1 MNQIVPYTVNY
12 SSLDLPGK
20 MYLLELIGFCR
31 AAFMIDEEKQ
41 QDQDINSTGE
51 TPEGSPVA
59 SETPPAP
66 ANSNEAADWELELA
80 QAYQSAQTD
89 RKGANASGSTVTGSS
104 TNSPTADAAD
114 SWQRELAS
122 VTDEKEALKAQLQ
135 ATSAQLED
143 LKNQNLRLAADFD
156 NFRRRTQK
164 EKEELDLQA
173 RCVTI
178 KPLLPVIDNFERA
191 RSHIKP
197 QNDGEMNI
205 HKSYQSVYK
214 QMVDG
219 LKQIGVSPM
228 RPEGEPFDP
237 NLHEALLSEPTDEHE
252 EGTIIQELERGY
264 ILGDRVLRHAK
275 VKVAAPGISVVASDE
290 NPDSSES

>member
-1 MNQIVPYTVNY
+1 
-12 SSLDLPGK
+12 

-31 AAFMIDEEKQ
+31 AAFMIDDEKQ
-41 QDQDINSTGE
+41 QDQDPNSTGE
-51 TPEGSPVA
+51 TPEGSPMA
-59 SETPPAP
+59 SENPPAP
-66 ANSNEAADWELELA
+66 ENSNGSADWELELA
-80 QAYQSAQTD
+80 RAYQSAQGD
-89 RKGANASGSTVTGSS
+89 RAPANASGPTATGSS
-104 TNSPTADAAD
+104 TNSPTADAAEHY
-114 SWQRELAS
+114 SRELAS
-122 VTDEKEALKAQLQ
+122 ANDEKEALKTQLQ
-135 ATSAQLED
+135 AASAQIEE
-143 LKNQNLRLAADFD
+143 LKNQNLRLAADFE

-173 RCVTI
+173 RCLTI

-197 QNDGEMNI
+197 QTDGEMNI

-214 QMVDG
+214 QMVDS

-228 RPEGEPFDP
+228 RPEGEQFDP

-275 VKVAAPGISVVASDE
+275 VKVAAAGLSVVASDE

>member
-1 MNQIVPYTVNY
+1 
-12 SSLDLPGK
+12 
-20 MYLLELIGFCR
+20 
-31 AAFMIDEEKQ
+31 MIDEEKQ
-41 QDQDINSTGE
+41 QHQDPSSMGE
-51 TPEGSPVA
+51 TPESSPMA
-59 SETPPAP
+59 SENPPPAS
-66 ANSNEAADWELELA
+66 ANSNAAADWELELA
-80 QAYQSAQTD
+80 QAYQSAQVD
-89 RKGANASGSTVTGSS
+89 RTAANANGETDILGSS
-104 TNSPTADAAD
+104 NSVTPDTTELLK
-114 SWQRELAS
+114 RELAQA
-122 VTDEKEALKAQLQ
+122 TNDKDGLKAQLQ
-135 ATSAQLED
+135 AYSTQLEE
-143 LKNQNLRLAADFD
+143 LKNQNLRLAADFE

-173 RCVTI
+173 KCVII

-197 QNDGEMNI
+197 QTDGEMNI

-214 QMVDG
+214 QMVEC

-228 RPEGEPFDP
+228 RPEGEQFDP

-264 ILGDRVLRHAK
+264 TLGDRVLRHAK
-275 VKVAAPGISVVASDE
+275 VKVAAPGLSVLASDE

>member
-1 MNQIVPYTVNY
+1 
-12 SSLDLPGK
+12 
-20 MYLLELIGFCR
+20 
-31 AAFMIDEEKQ
+31 MIDEEKQ
-41 QDQDINSTGE
+41 QHPDPNSTGKA
-51 TPEGSPVA
+51 PESSPMA
-59 SETPPAP
+59 SENPSS
-66 ANSNEAADWELELA
+66 ANSSENSTEVADWELELA
-80 QAYQSAQTD
+80 EAYKSAQPD
-89 RKGANASGSTVTGSS
+89 R
-104 TNSPTADAAD
+104 SPEATFGEAGTPSDRISPMED
-114 SWQRELAS
+114 TQELLKRQLAE
-122 VTDEKEALKAQLQ
+122 VADEKQGLKTQLQ
-135 ATSAQLED
+135 AVSAQVQD
-143 LKNQNLRLAADFD
+143 LKNQNLRLAADFE

-197 QNDGEMNI
+197 QTDGEMNI

-228 RPEGEPFDP
+228 RPEGEQFDP

-252 EGTIIQELERGY
+252 EGTIIQELEPVSY
-264 ILGDRVLRHAK
+264 THLTL
-275 VKVAAPGISVVASDE
+275 PTT
-290 NPDSSES
+290 

>member
-1 MNQIVPYTVNY
+1 
-12 SSLDLPGK
+12 
-20 MYLLELIGFCR
+20 
-31 AAFMIDEEKQ
+31 MIDEEKQ
-41 QDQDINSTGE
+41 QHQDPSSTGE
-51 TPEGSPVA
+51 TPESPPMA
-59 SETPPAP
+59 GENPPAE
-66 ANSNEAADWELELA
+66 ANSNAAADWELELA
-80 QAYQSAQTD
+80 QAYQSAQVD
-89 RKGANASGSTVTGSS
+89 RSGANTSRETGADSS
-104 TNSPTADAAD
+104 SNSVTADATELLK
-114 SWQRELAS
+114 RELAQA
-122 VTDEKEALKAQLQ
+122 TNDQDGLKAQLQ
-135 ATSAQLED
+135 AYSTQLEE
-143 LKNQNLRLAADFD
+143 LKNQNLRLAADFE

-173 RCVTI
+173 KCVII

-197 QNDGEMNI
+197 QTDGEMNI

-214 QMVDG
+214 QMVEC

-228 RPEGEPFDP
+228 RPEGEQFDP

-264 ILGDRVLRHAK
+264 TLGDRVLRHAK
-275 VKVAAPGISVVASDE
+275 VKVAAPGLSVLASDE

>member
-1 MNQIVPYTVNY
+1 
-12 SSLDLPGK
+12 
-20 MYLLELIGFCR
+20 
-31 AAFMIDEEKQ
+31 MIYEEKQ
-41 QDQDINSTGE
+41 QDQDPNSTGE
-51 TPEGSPVA
+51 TPEGLPLA

-66 ANSNEAADWELELA
+66 ASNEAADWELELA
-80 QAYQSAQTD
+80 RVYQSAQGD
-89 RKGANASGSTVTGSS
+89 RSPADASGDTVTRSS
-104 TNSPTADAAD
+104 TNSPTVDAAE
-114 SWQRELAS
+114 SLKKELAQ
-122 VTDEKEALKAQLQ
+122 TTNEKEALKTQLQ
-135 ATSAQLED
+135 ATSTQVED

-197 QNDGEMNI
+197 QTDGEMNI

-228 RPEGEPFDP
+228 RPEGEQFDP

>member
-1 MNQIVPYTVNY
+1 
-12 SSLDLPGK
+12 

-31 AAFMIDEEKQ
+31 AAFMIDDEKQ
-41 QDQDINSTGE
+41 QDQDPNSTGE
-51 TPEGSPVA
+51 TPEGSPMA
-59 SETPPAP
+59 SENPPAP
-66 ANSNEAADWELELA
+66 ENSNGSADWELELA
-80 QAYQSAQTD
+80 RAYQSAQGD
-89 RKGANASGSTVTGSS
+89 RAPANASGHTATGSS
-104 TNSPTADAAD
+104 TNSPTADAAEP
-114 SWQRELAS
+114 WKRELAQAN
-122 VTDEKEALKAQLQ
+122 DEKEALKTQLQ
-135 ATSAQLED
+135 AASAQLEE
-143 LKNQNLRLAADFD
+143 LKNQNLRLAADFE

-173 RCVTI
+173 RCLTI

-197 QNDGEMNI
+197 QTDGEMNI

-228 RPEGEPFDP
+228 RPEGEQFDP

-275 VKVAAPGISVVASDE
+275 VKVAAAGLSVVASDE

>member
-1 MNQIVPYTVNY
+1 
-12 SSLDLPGK
+12 

-31 AAFMIDEEKQ
+31 AAFMIDDEKQ
-41 QDQDINSTGE
+41 QDQDPNSTGE
-51 TPEGSPVA
+51 TPEGSPMA
-59 SETPPAP
+59 SENPPTPG
-66 ANSNEAADWELELA
+66 NSNGSADWELEHA
-80 QAYQSAQTD
+80 RAYQSAQGD
-89 RKGANASGSTVTGSS
+89 RSPANASGSTVTGSS
-104 TNSPTADAAD
+104 TNSPTADAAEP
-114 SWQRELAS
+114 WKRELAQANE
-122 VTDEKEALKAQLQ
+122 EKEALKTQLQ
-135 ATSAQLED
+135 AASAQVEE
-143 LKNQNLRLAADFD
+143 LKNQNLRLAADFE

-173 RCVTI
+173 RCLTI

-197 QNDGEMNI
+197 QTDGEMNI

-228 RPEGEPFDP
+228 RPEGEQFDP

-275 VKVAAPGISVVASDE
+275 VKVAAAGLSVVASDE

>member
-1 MNQIVPYTVNY
+1 
-12 SSLDLPGK
+12 
-20 MYLLELIGFCR
+20 
-31 AAFMIDEEKQ
+31 MIEEEKQ
-41 QDQDINSTGE
+41 QDRDPNSTGE
-51 TPEGSPVA
+51 TPEGSPMA

-66 ANSNEAADWELELA
+66 ASSNGSADWELELA
-80 QAYQSAQTD
+80 QAYQSA
-89 RKGANASGSTVTGSS
+89 RGGSPANESGSTVTVGS
-104 TNSPTADAAD
+104 TNSPTVDGAD
-114 SWQRELAS
+114 SLKREAAQS
-122 VTDEKEALKAQLQ
+122 RDEKEALKTQLQ
-135 ATSAQLED
+135 AASAQVEE

-173 RCVTI
+173 RCDTI
-178 KPLLPVIDNFERA
+178 KSILPAIDNFERA

-214 QMVDG
+214 HMVDS

-228 RPEGEPFDP
+228 RPEGEQFDP
-237 NLHEALLSEPTDEHE
+237 NFHEALLSEPSDEHE

-290 NPDSSES
+290 NLDSSES

>member
-1 MNQIVPYTVNY
+1 M
-12 SSLDLPGK
+12 LK
-20 MYLLELIGFCR
+20 LIGFCR
-31 AAFMIDEEKQ
+31 ADFMIDEEKQ
-41 QDQDINSTGE
+41 QYQDPNSTGE
-51 TPEGSPVA
+51 TPESSPVA
-59 SETPPAP
+59 SENQPASANSP
-66 ANSNEAADWELELA
+66 ANSTEPADWELELA

-89 RKGANASGSTVTGSS
+89 RSPANTSAETGAGSS
-104 TNSPTADAAD
+104 TNIPTADT
-114 SWQRELAS
+114 QELLKRELAQAI
-122 VTDEKEALKAQLQ
+122 DEKEGLKTQLQ
-135 ATSAQLED
+135 ATMAQLED

-191 RSHIKP
+191 RSHLKP
-197 QNDGEMNI
+197 QTDGEMNM

-214 QMVDG
+214 QMVDC

-228 RPEGEPFDP
+228 RPEGEQFDP

-275 VKVAAPGISVVASDE
+275 VKVAAAGSSVVASDE

>member
-1 MNQIVPYTVNY
+1 
-12 SSLDLPGK
+12 
-20 MYLLELIGFCR
+20 
-31 AAFMIDEEKQ
+31 MIDEEKQ
-41 QDQDINSTGE
+41 QHPDPNSTGE
-51 TPEGSPVA
+51 TPESSSMA
-59 SETPPAP
+59 SENPPS
-66 ANSNEAADWELELA
+66 ANSSANSSEVADWELELA

-89 RKGANASGSTVTGSS
+89 RSPEATSGEAGTASSS
-104 TNSPTADAAD
+104 NSPMADT
-114 SWQRELAS
+114 QELLKRELAQS
-122 VTDEKEALKAQLQ
+122 ADEKQGLKTQLQ
-135 ATSAQLED
+135 AASAQVED

-197 QNDGEMNI
+197 QTDGEMNI

-228 RPEGEPFDP
+228 RPEGEQFDP

-264 ILGDRVLRHAK
+264 TLGDRVLRHAK
-275 VKVAAPGISVVASDE
+275 VKVAAAGSSVVASDE
-290 NPDSSES
+290 NPESSES

>member
-1 MNQIVPYTVNY
+1 
-12 SSLDLPGK
+12 
-20 MYLLELIGFCR
+20 
-31 AAFMIDEEKQ
+31 MIDEEKQ
-41 QDQDINSTGE
+41 QDQDLNSTGG
-51 TPEGSPVA
+51 TPEGSPMA

-173 RCVTI
+173 RCVTL

-214 QMVDG
+214 QMVDS

>member
-1 MNQIVPYTVNY
+1 
-12 SSLDLPGK
+12 
-20 MYLLELIGFCR
+20 
-31 AAFMIDEEKQ
+31 MIDDEKQ
-41 QDQDINSTGE
+41 QDQDPNSTGE
-51 TPEGSPVA
+51 TPEGSPMA
-59 SETPPAP
+59 SENPPAP
-66 ANSNEAADWELELA
+66 ENSNGTADWELELA
-80 QAYQSAQTD
+80 RAYQSAQDD
-89 RKGANASGSTVTGSS
+89 RPPANASGPTATGSS
-104 TNSPTADAAD
+104 TNSPTADAAEP
-114 SWQRELAS
+114 WKRELAQANN
-122 VTDEKEALKAQLQ
+122 EKEALKTQLQ
-135 ATSAQLED
+135 AVSAQVEE
-143 LKNQNLRLAADFD
+143 LKNQNLRLAADFE

-173 RCVTI
+173 RCLTI

-197 QNDGEMNI
+197 QTDGEMNI

-228 RPEGEPFDP
+228 RPEGEQFDP

-275 VKVAAPGISVVASDE
+275 VKVAAAGLSVVASDE

>member
-1 MNQIVPYTVNY
+1 
-12 SSLDLPGK
+12 
-20 MYLLELIGFCR
+20 
-31 AAFMIDEEKQ
+31 MIDEEKQ
-41 QDQDINSTGE
+41 QDQNPSSMGE
-51 TPEGSPVA
+51 NPEGSPM
-59 SETPPAP
+59 SGENPPVSANSP
-66 ANSNEAADWELELA
+66 ANSNEATDWELELA
-80 QAYQSAQTD
+80 QAYQSSQTT
-89 RKGANASGSTVTGSS
+89 ANASGDTVTGISS
-104 TNSPTADAAD
+104 NSPTADAQD
-114 SWQRELAS
+114 LLKRELAQAI
-122 VTDEKEALKAQLQ
+122 DEKQALKTQLQ
-135 ATSAQLED
+135 AMATQLED

-191 RSHIKP
+191 RSHLKP
-197 QNDGEMNI
+197 QTDGEMNM

-214 QMVDG
+214 QMVDC

-228 RPEGEPFDP
+228 RPEGEQFDP

-264 ILGDRVLRHAK
+264 TLGDRVLRHAK
-275 VKVAAPGISVVASDE
+275 VKVAAAGLSVVASDE
-290 NPDSSES
+290 NLDSSES

>member
-1 MNQIVPYTVNY
+1 
-12 SSLDLPGK
+12 

-41 QDQDINSTGE
+41 QDQDPNSTGE
-51 TPEGSPVA
+51 TPEGAPMA

-66 ANSNEAADWELELA
+66 GNEAADWELELA
-80 QAYQSAQTD
+80 RAYQSAQPD
-89 RKGANASGSTVTGSS
+89 RTPANASGPTVTDSS
-104 TNSPTADAAD
+104 TNSPQADAAEP
-114 SWQRELAS
+114 WKRELAQA
-122 VTDEKEALKAQLQ
+122 TDEKEALKTQLQ
-135 ATSAQLED
+135 AASAQLEE
-143 LKNQNLRLAADFD
+143 LKNQNLRLAADFE

-173 RCVTI
+173 RCLTI

-197 QNDGEMNI
+197 QTDGEMNI

-228 RPEGEPFDP
+228 RPEGEQFDP

-275 VKVAAPGISVVASDE
+275 VKVAAAGLSVVASDE

>member
-1 MNQIVPYTVNY
+1 
-12 SSLDLPGK
+12 
-20 MYLLELIGFCR
+20 
-31 AAFMIDEEKQ
+31 MIDEEKQ
-41 QDQDINSTGE
+41 QDRDPNSTGE
-51 TPEGSPVA
+51 TPEGSPMA
-59 SETPPAP
+59 SENPPAP
-66 ANSNEAADWELELA
+66 ANSNGSADWELELA
-80 QAYQSAQTD
+80 RAYQSAQAD
-89 RKGANASGSTVTGSS
+89 RPPANAPGPTVTGSS
-104 TNSPTADAAD
+104 TNSPTADAAE
-114 SWQRELAS
+114 SLKKELAQA
-122 VTDEKEALKAQLQ
+122 TDEKEALKTQLQ
-135 ATSAQLED
+135 AASAQLEE
-143 LKNQNLRLAADFD
+143 LKNQNLRLAADFE

-173 RCVTI
+173 RCLTI

-197 QNDGEMNI
+197 QTDGEMNI

-214 QMVDG
+214 QMVDS

-228 RPEGEPFDP
+228 RPEGEQFDP
-237 NLHEALLSEPTDEHE
+237 NLHEALLSEPSDEHE

-275 VKVAAPGISVVASDE
+275 VKVAAAGLSVVASDE

>member
-1 MNQIVPYTVNY
+1 
-12 SSLDLPGK
+12 
-20 MYLLELIGFCR
+20 
-31 AAFMIDEEKQ
+31 MIDEEKQ
-41 QDQDINSTGE
+41 QDQDPNSTGE
-51 TPEGSPVA
+51 TTPEGSPMA
-59 SETPPAP
+59 SENPA
-66 ANSNEAADWELELA
+66 ASGNSNESADWELELA
-80 QAYQSAQTD
+80 RAYQSAQGD
-89 RKGANASGSTVTGSS
+89 RTPANASGPTVTSSS
-104 TNSPTADAAD
+104 TNSPTADVAEP
-114 SWQRELAS
+114 WKNELAQ
-122 VTDEKEALKAQLQ
+122 VTEEKEALKTQLQ
-135 ATSAQLED
+135 VASAQLEE
-143 LKNQNLRLAADFD
+143 LKNQNLRLAADFE

-173 RCVTI
+173 RCLTI

-197 QNDGEMNI
+197 QTDGEMNI

-228 RPEGEPFDP
+228 RPEGEQFDP

-275 VKVAAPGISVVASDE
+275 VKVAAAGLSVVASDE
-290 NPDSSES
+290 NPDSSEG

>member
-1 MNQIVPYTVNY
+1 
-12 SSLDLPGK
+12 
-20 MYLLELIGFCR
+20 
-31 AAFMIDEEKQ
+31 MIEEEKQ
-41 QDQDINSTGE
+41 QDLDPGSTGE
-51 TPEGSPVA
+51 TPEGSPMA

-66 ANSNEAADWELELA
+66 ANSNESADWELELA
-80 QAYQSAQTD
+80 RAYQSAQAD
-89 RKGANASGSTVTGSS
+89 SKPNASGDALTGGS
-104 TNSPTADAAD
+104 TNSPTVNDGAE
-114 SWQRELAS
+114 SWKRELAEAR
-122 VTDEKEALKAQLQ
+122 DEKEALKTQVQ
-135 ATSAQLED
+135 AASAQVEE
-143 LKNQNLRLAADFD
+143 LKNQSLRLAADFE

-173 RCVTI
+173 RCGTI
-178 KPLLPVIDNFERA
+178 KTLLPVIDNFERA

-197 QNDGEMNI
+197 QTDGEMNI

-214 QMVDG
+214 QMVDS

-228 RPEGEPFDP
+228 RPEGEQFDP
-237 NLHEALLSEPTDEHE
+237 NFHEALLSEPSDEHE

>member
-1 MNQIVPYTVNY
+1 
-12 SSLDLPGK
+12 
-20 MYLLELIGFCR
+20 MYLLELMGFCR

-41 QDQDINSTGE
+41 QDQDPNSTGVS
-51 TPEGSPVA
+51 PEGSPMA
-59 SETPPAP
+59 SETPSAP
-66 ANSNEAADWELELA
+66 AASNEEAADWELELA
-80 QAYQSAQTD
+80 KAYQSSQGD
-89 RKGANASGSTVTGSS
+89 RPADASRDTVTGSP
-104 TNSPTADAAD
+104 TNSPTVDAAE
-114 SWQRELAS
+114 SLKQELAQA
-122 VTDEKEALKAQLQ
+122 TDEKEALKTQFQ
-135 ATSAQLED
+135 AASAQVEE

-156 NFRRRTQK
+156 NFRRRTHK

-197 QNDGEMNI
+197 QTDGEMNI

-228 RPEGEPFDP
+228 RPEGEQFDP

-275 VKVAAPGISVVASDE
+275 VKVAAAGLSVVASDE

>member
-1 MNQIVPYTVNY
+1 
-12 SSLDLPGK
+12 
-20 MYLLELIGFCR
+20 
-31 AAFMIDEEKQ
+31 MIDDEKQ
-41 QDQDINSTGE
+41 QDQDPNSTGE
-51 TPEGSPVA
+51 TPEGSPMA
-59 SETPPAP
+59 SENPPASG
-66 ANSNEAADWELELA
+66 NSNGSADWELELA
-80 QAYQSAQTD
+80 RAYQSAQGD
-89 RKGANASGSTVTGSS
+89 RSPANASGSTVTGSS
-104 TNSPTADAAD
+104 TNSPTADAAEP
-114 SWQRELAS
+114 WKRELAQAN
-122 VTDEKEALKAQLQ
+122 DEKEALKSQLQ
-135 ATSAQLED
+135 AASAQVEE
-143 LKNQNLRLAADFD
+143 LKNQNLRLAADFE

-173 RCVTI
+173 RCLTI

-197 QNDGEMNI
+197 QTDGEMNI

-228 RPEGEPFDP
+228 RPEGEQFDP

-275 VKVAAPGISVVASDE
+275 VKVAAAGLSVVASDE

>member
-1 MNQIVPYTVNY
+1 
-12 SSLDLPGK
+12 

-31 AAFMIDEEKQ
+31 ADFMIDDEKQ
-41 QDQDINSTGE
+41 QDQDPNSTGE
-51 TPEGSPVA
+51 TPEGSPMA
-59 SETPPAP
+59 SENPPAP
-66 ANSNEAADWELELA
+66 GNSNGSADWELELA
-80 QAYQSAQTD
+80 RAYQSAQGD
-89 RKGANASGSTVTGSS
+89 RSPANASGPTVTGSS
-104 TNSPTADAAD
+104 TNSPTADAAEP
-114 SWQRELAS
+114 WKRELAQAN
-122 VTDEKEALKAQLQ
+122 DEKEALKTQLQ
-135 ATSAQLED
+135 AASAQVEE
-143 LKNQNLRLAADFD
+143 LKNQNLRLAADFE

-173 RCVTI
+173 RCLTI

-197 QNDGEMNI
+197 QTDGEMNI

-228 RPEGEPFDP
+228 RPEGEQFDP

-275 VKVAAPGISVVASDE
+275 VKVAAAGLSVVASDE

>member
-1 MNQIVPYTVNY
+1 
-12 SSLDLPGK
+12 
-20 MYLLELIGFCR
+20 
-31 AAFMIDEEKQ
+31 MIDEEKQ
-41 QDQDINSTGE
+41 QDRDPNSTGE
-51 TPEGSPVA
+51 TPEGSPMA

-66 ANSNEAADWELELA
+66 ASSNGSADWELELA
-80 QAYQSAQTD
+80 RAYQSQSAQPD
-89 RKGANASGSTVTGSS
+89 RTGANASAPTVTGSS
-104 TNSPTADAAD
+104 TNSPQPDAAE
-114 SWQRELAS
+114 SLKRELLQ
-122 VTDEKEALKAQLQ
+122 VTDEKVALKTQLQ
-135 ATSAQLED
+135 AAGAQLED
-143 LKNQNLRLAADFD
+143 LKNQNLRLAADFE

-197 QNDGEMNI
+197 QTDGEMNI

-214 QMVDG
+214 QMVDS

-228 RPEGEPFDP
+228 RPEGEQFDP

-275 VKVAAPGISVVASDE
+275 VKVAAAGLSVVASDE

>member
-1 MNQIVPYTVNY
+1 
-12 SSLDLPGK
+12 
-20 MYLLELIGFCR
+20 
-31 AAFMIDEEKQ
+31 MIDEEKQ
-41 QDQDINSTGE
+41 QDLDPNSTGVS
-51 TPEGSPVA
+51 PEGSPMA
-59 SETPPAP
+59 SEIPPAP

-80 QAYQSAQTD
+80 QAYQSAQ
-89 RKGANASGSTVTGSS
+89 GGSPASASGPSVTGSS
-104 TNSPTADAAD
+104 TNSPTADVAE
-114 SWQRELAS
+114 SWKRELAS
-122 VTDEKEALKAQLQ
+122 VTDEKEALKTQLQ
-135 ATSAQLED
+135 AVSAQLED
-143 LKNQNLRLAADFD
+143 LKNQNLRLAADFE

-173 RCVTI
+173 RCATI
-178 KPLLPVIDNFERA
+178 KSLLPVIDNFERA

-197 QNDGEMNI
+197 QNGGEMNI

-214 QMVDG
+214 QMVDS

-228 RPEGEPFDP
+228 RPEGEQFDP

-252 EGTIIQELERGY
+252 EGTIIEELERGY

-275 VKVAAPGISVVASDE
+275 VKVAAPGSSVVASDE

>member
-1 MNQIVPYTVNY
+1 
-12 SSLDLPGK
+12 
-20 MYLLELIGFCR
+20 
-31 AAFMIDEEKQ
+31 MIDEEKQ
-41 QDQDINSTGE
+41 EDRDPSSTGE
-51 TPEGSPVA
+51 TPEGSPTA
-59 SETPPAP
+59 SETPQAP
-66 ANSNEAADWELELA
+66 ANSNQAADWELELA
-80 QAYQSAQTD
+80 RAYQSAQGDSLRDSSDARTP
-89 RKGANASGSTVTGSS
+89 ANASEPAVVTVSS
-104 TNSPTADAAD
+104 SNSPTADAAE
-114 SWQRELAS
+114 SLQRELAQA
-122 VTDEKEALKAQLQ
+122 TDEKEALKTQLL
-135 ATSAQLED
+135 AASAQVED
-143 LKNQNLRLAADFD
+143 LKNQHLRLAADFD

-197 QNDGEMNI
+197 QTDGEMNI

-214 QMVDG
+214 QMVEG

-228 RPEGEPFDP
+228 RPEGEQFDP

-275 VKVAAPGISVVASDE
+275 VKVAAAGSSVVASDE
-290 NPDSSES
+290 NPDSSET